1 MHKISNFVEI
11 RGACLSDHNFVFDSW
26 RRSFADSD
34 FSKPINALV
43 FFKGHH
49 RVIEKILEKGQ
60 VEIACSKEFPEEIR
74 GWIAY
79 DRDCLHFI
87 YVKSPFRRFG
97 VSRLLM
103 NGHNFKEYSH
113 LNDNVKYIL
122 PGATYNPYTFFMNL

>member
-1 MHKISNFVEI
+1 MFGRFNNCAIGDASSVVI
-11 RGACLSDHNFVFDSW
+11 PPSLSWNPTKY
-26 RRSFADSD
+26 

-49 RVIEKILEKGQ
+49 RVNEKILERGQ
-60 VEIACSKEFPEEIR
+60 VEIECSKEFPEEIR

-87 YVKSPFRRFG
+87 YVKSPVRRFG